1 MALCSPQWLG
11 AFLNPQPHGGEVSWA
26 QCQQDM
32 TAQPED
38 ANKPPS
44 LTGWPGAAARQAP
57 SQRSSFRHCLLF
69 AVIYRVDLTE
79 EEVATSTQNLNHG
92 SLKPPFTS
100 RIAGKTDTYI
110 PADCGSPCGTL
121 SSFPQRI
128 LCFWNSPPALL
139 EEALELIGFN
149 CR

>member
-1 MALCSPQWLG
+1 MALCSPRWLG
-11 AFLNPQPHGGEVSWA
+11 AFLNPQPHGGKVSWA

-44 LTGWPGAAARQAP
+44 LTGWPGAAAHQAR
-57 SQRSSFRHCLLF
+57 SQRSSFRHRLLF
-69 AVIYRVDLTE
+69 TVIYKVDLTE

-100 RIAGKTDTYI
+100 RIAGKTDTYQQI
-110 PADCGSPCGTL
+110 ATRHQALPVVHSAVFPRGSCVSGIHRQPCW
-121 SSFPQRI
+121 R
-128 LCFWNSPPALL
+128 
-139 EEALELIGFN
+139 
-149 CR
+149 RR